1 MSNLIPQCESGA
13 VSGSCY
19 NSDDIPSW
27 ESLTPVANI
36 LDSGSSVGVFGCRI
50 ISNGNLALDMTS
62 ESEMSEMFVEHFL
75 NLCLHNSSL

>member
-1 MSNLIPQCESGA
+1 MRNGIHYIFPNQTT
-13 VSGSCY
+13 Y

-36 LDSGSSVGVFGCRI
+36 LDSGSSVVVFGCRI